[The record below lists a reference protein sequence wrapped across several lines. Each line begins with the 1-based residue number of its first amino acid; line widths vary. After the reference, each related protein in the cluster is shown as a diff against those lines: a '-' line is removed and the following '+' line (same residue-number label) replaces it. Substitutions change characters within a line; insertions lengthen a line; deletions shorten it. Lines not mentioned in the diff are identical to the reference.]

1 MTATNHNTLQAFTAS
16 VYGAKQRGRDMSL
29 NKYRHK
35 LLLEAYGPKATAK
48 NLLDKLKGLDASA
61 LPPCVSEITTH
72 INRSAFVARMW
83 ANAHLKE
90 IDQHPKLQDGWAL
103 QDDEYTIVWFQGPQ
117 FPDSLIPE
125 EDDTT
130 EDSDNDLT
138 RSSDDEEEEFN
149 SDDDVLQES
158 E

>member
-1 MTATNHNTLQAFTAS
+1 MKDDKSKIQSQKSRKITQEKS
-16 VYGAKQRGRDMSL
+16 DYKQNCQTRTQNPQLFNKDINNETTKPKGRDMSL
-29 NKYRHK
+29 NKHRHK
-35 LLLEAYGPKATAK
+35 LQEAYGSKATAK

-103 QDDEYTIVWFQGPQ
+103 QDDQ
-117 FPDSLIPE
+117 
-125 EDDTT
+125 
-130 EDSDNDLT
+130 
-138 RSSDDEEEEFN
+138 
-149 SDDDVLQES
+149 
-158 E
+158 